1 MVICLSQSRGMN
13 KTSDL
18 RRLNAQ
24 IATLATT
31 ITDIIKAEVQA
42 TATAAATAAATA
54 KPPAAQAANAQ
65 ATPYDPVLTKR
76 QLALHFQVSAR
87 TIENWCQRGYLSYYK
102 VGKVVRFRLSD
113 IQNEWDAKLKLRS
126 RLWRW

>member
-1 MVICLSQSRGMN
+1 MN

-31 ITDIIKAEVQA
+31 ITDIIKAQVQA
-42 TATAAATAAATA
+42 TATAAATAAMTAAAQA
-54 KPPAAQAANAQ
+54 KPPAGPPATTQAM
-65 ATPYDPVLTKR
+65 PYDPVLTKR
-76 QLALHFQVSAR
+76 QLAAHFQVSAR
-87 TIENWCQRGYLSYYK
+87 TIDNWCQRGYLPYYK

-113 IQNEWDAKLKLRS
+113 IKYEWDAKLKIRS
-126 RLWRW
+126 RLSRW